1 MTKTAKIYGDSLY
14 DLAAEEKLT
23 EEILPQMEQIKMCI
37 RDSTY
42 IVSETG
48 TVFYRINSLW
58 PENDKSSDQGDG
70 AEMCIRDREPG
81 IQPYVRD
88 LPEGC
93 PYGPRCPKYREECSK
108 DIPYVPYQGGLVRCI
123 CPGDE
128 KEILPGILSESEVL
142 KEKMTSEPSSGECS
156 VCGKE
161 GAGL

>member
-1 MTKTAKIYGDSLY
+1 M
-14 DLAAEEKLT
+14 
-23 EEILPQMEQIKMCI
+23 
-37 RDSTY
+37 
-42 IVSETG
+42 
-48 TVFYRINSLW
+48 
-58 PENDKSSDQGDG
+58 PEHGF
-70 AEMCIRDREPG
+70 APEPG